1 MITKESIENL
11 SQRLNIVD
19 IIENYIE
26 VKKQGSSFVCI
37 CPFHAD
43 KNPSMHIN
51 PTKGFYHCFAC
62 KAGGDAFKFVMD
74 YEKLSFADAVEK
86 VASLSNFTLSYTKEK
101 QENKKELK
109 SILPSLNAYFKD
121 NLKHHKEILTYLYQR
136 ALNDKDIAKFE
147 LGFAGA
153 SEDSIR
159 LLQNQKIPL
168 EDAMSVGALKKD
180 ENNEFYASFIWRIT
194 FPIYDHK
201 DLLVGF
207 GGRTLNPNA
216 PAKNVNSPQNIL
228 FDKSRIFYAFNI
240 AKENIAKKKEIIV
253 CEGYMDAIAFHKA
266 GFNNAVAVLGTALTE
281 HHLPLI
287 RRYDAKVILC
297 FDNDEAGLKAAT
309 RSAFLLSTNKIDG
322 KVAILQGGKDP
333 AELVAKNE
341 SAKLHNILDE
351 GIELGEF
358 YIRRLISTHSI
369 ISALDKQKALE
380 TIQKFTFNLEP
391 LVANS
396 YTSLV
401 SNLLKVDEKFIV
413 LSQNSKKTIQT
424 PLISQNKYNFPKEK
438 IHIAE
443 LELIAFLKQHPDI
456 CNDFKQISDSVC
468 FKHKI
473 LLDKIL
479 EKKGY
484 EDSDIRE
491 FENKN
496 IRKNL
501 NYSEFLLGICK
512 VNLAFLNNVKIKN
525 STLALK
531 KQLFTLIDKN
541 LNLYF
546 FIMEAAVSYFTPKS
560 EKRKIKK
567 NEHLQCLNL
576 HISLN
581 EDLIK
586 TCKVQGKKIG
596 FKMEFDSQNA
606 LENAKKSLK
615 DKQLDMVCL

>member
-51 PTKGFYHCFAC
+51 PIKGFYHCFAC

-121 NLKHHKEILTYLYQR
+121 NLKHHKEVLTYLYQR

-207 GGRTLNPNA
+207 GGRTLNPNV
-216 PAKNVNSPQNIL
+216 PAKYVNSPQNIL

-341 SAKLHNILDE
+341 STKLHNILDK

-491 FENKN
+491 FESKN

-541 LNLYF
+541 LNL
-546 FIMEAAVSYFTPKS
+546 
-560 EKRKIKK
+560 
-567 NEHLQCLNL
+567 
-576 HISLN
+576 
-581 EDLIK
+581 LI
-586 TCKVQGKKIG
+586 
-596 FKMEFDSQNA
+596 
-606 LENAKKSLK
+606 
-615 DKQLDMVCL
+615 

>member
-51 PTKGFYHCFAC
+51 PIKGFYHCFAC

-121 NLKHHKEILTYLYQR
+121 NLKHHKEVLTYLYQR

-207 GGRTLNPNA
+207 GGRTLNPNV
-216 PAKNVNSPQNIL
+216 PAKYVNSPQNIL

-341 SAKLHNILDE
+341 STKLHNILDE

-413 LSQNSKKTIQT
+413 LSQNLKKTIQT

-491 FENKN
+491 FESKN

-531 KQLFTLIDKN
+531 KQLFTLIDK
-541 LNLYF
+541 
-546 FIMEAAVSYFTPKS
+546 
-560 EKRKIKK
+560 
-567 NEHLQCLNL
+567 
-576 HISLN
+576 
-581 EDLIK
+581 
-586 TCKVQGKKIG
+586 
-596 FKMEFDSQNA
+596 
-606 LENAKKSLK
+606 
-615 DKQLDMVCL
+615 

>member
-51 PTKGFYHCFAC
+51 PIKGFYHCFAC

-121 NLKHHKEILTYLYQR
+121 NLKHHKEVLTYLYQR

-207 GGRTLNPNA
+207 GGRTLNPNV
-216 PAKNVNSPQNIL
+216 PAKYVNSPQNIL

-341 SAKLHNILDE
+341 STKLHNILDE

-369 ISALDKQKALE
+369 ISALDKQKALK

-491 FENKN
+491 FESKN

-531 KQLFTLIDKN
+531 KQLFTLIDK
-541 LNLYF
+541 
-546 FIMEAAVSYFTPKS
+546 
-560 EKRKIKK
+560 
-567 NEHLQCLNL
+567 
-576 HISLN
+576 
-581 EDLIK
+581 
-586 TCKVQGKKIG
+586 
-596 FKMEFDSQNA
+596 
-606 LENAKKSLK
+606 
-615 DKQLDMVCL
+615 

>member
-74 YEKLSFADAVEK
+74 YEKLSFADAIEK

-121 NLKHHKEILTYLYQR
+121 NLKHHKEVLTYLYQR

-207 GGRTLNPNA
+207 GGRTLNPNV
-216 PAKNVNSPQNIL
+216 PAKYVNSPQNIL

-309 RSAFLLSTNKIDG
+309 RSAFLLSTSKIDG

-341 SAKLHNILDE
+341 STKLHNILDE

-456 CNDFKQISDSVC
+456 CSDFKQISDSVC

-491 FENKN
+491 FESKN
-496 IRKNL
+496 IQKNL

-541 LNLYF
+541 LNLL
-546 FIMEAAVSYFTPKS
+546 
-560 EKRKIKK
+560 IKNLNTEELNNFLKEYLSFLKYEK
-567 NEHLQCLNL
+567 NEEILQQSFRNLNG
-576 HISLN
+576 IFSN
-581 EDLIK
+581 KNFTAYDL
-586 TCKVQGKKIG
+586 G
-596 FKMEFDSQNA
+596 FSAQDNDEPF
-606 LENAKKSLK
+606 
-615 DKQLDMVCL
+615 

>member
-51 PTKGFYHCFAC
+51 LTKGFYHCFAC

-121 NLKHHKEILTYLYQR
+121 NLKHHKEVLTYLYQR

-207 GGRTLNPNA
+207 GGRTLNPNV
-216 PAKNVNSPQNIL
+216 PAKYVNSPQNIL

-341 SAKLHNILDE
+341 STKLHNILDE

-491 FENKN
+491 FESKN

-512 VNLAFLNNVKIKN
+512 VNLAFLNNVKI
-525 STLALK
+525 
-531 KQLFTLIDKN
+531 
-541 LNLYF
+541 
-546 FIMEAAVSYFTPKS
+546 
-560 EKRKIKK
+560 
-567 NEHLQCLNL
+567 
-576 HISLN
+576 
-581 EDLIK
+581 
-586 TCKVQGKKIG
+586 
-596 FKMEFDSQNA
+596 
-606 LENAKKSLK
+606 
-615 DKQLDMVCL
+615 

>member
-51 PTKGFYHCFAC
+51 PIKGFYHCFAC

-121 NLKHHKEILTYLYQR
+121 NLKHHKEVLTYLYQR

-168 EDAMSVGALKKD
+168 EDAMSVGALKKY

-207 GGRTLNPNA
+207 GGRTLNPNV
-216 PAKNVNSPQNIL
+216 PAKYVNSPQNIL

-341 SAKLHNILDE
+341 SAKLYNILDK

-541 LNLYF
+541 LNLL
-546 FIMEAAVSYFTPKS
+546 
-560 EKRKIKK
+560 IKNLNTEELNNFLKEYLSFLKYEK
-567 NEHLQCLNL
+567 NEEILQQSFRNLNG
-576 HISLN
+576 IFGN
-581 EDLIK
+581 KNFTAYDL
-586 TCKVQGKKIG
+586 G
-596 FKMEFDSQNA
+596 FSIQNND
-606 LENAKKSLK
+606 EPF
-615 DKQLDMVCL
+615 

>member
-121 NLKHHKEILTYLYQR
+121 NLKHHKEVLTYLYQR

-180 ENNEFYASFIWRIT
+180 ENNEFYASFIWRVT

-207 GGRTLNPNA
+207 GGRTLNPNV
-216 PAKNVNSPQNIL
+216 PAKYVNSPQNIL

-341 SAKLHNILDE
+341 STKLHNILDE

-491 FENKN
+491 FESKN

-541 LNLYF
+541 LNLL
-546 FIMEAAVSYFTPKS
+546 
-560 EKRKIKK
+560 IKNLNTAELNNFLKEYLSFLKYEK
-567 NEHLQCLNL
+567 NEEILQQSFRNLNG
-576 HISLN
+576 IFGN
-581 EDLIK
+581 KNFTAYDL
-586 TCKVQGKKIG
+586 G
-596 FKMEFDSQNA
+596 FSIQNND
-606 LENAKKSLK
+606 EPF
-615 DKQLDMVCL
+615 

>member
-207 GGRTLNPNA
+207 GGRTLNPNV
-216 PAKNVNSPQNIL
+216 PAKYVNSPQNIL

-341 SAKLHNILDE
+341 STKLHDILDE

-413 LSQNSKKTIQT
+413 LSQNSKKNIQT

-491 FENKN
+491 FESKN

-541 LNLYF
+541 LNLL
-546 FIMEAAVSYFTPKS
+546 
-560 EKRKIKK
+560 IKNLNTEELNNFLKEYLSFLKYEK
-567 NEHLQCLNL
+567 NEEILQQSFRNLNG
-576 HISLN
+576 IFGN
-581 EDLIK
+581 KNFTAYDL
-586 TCKVQGKKIG
+586 G
-596 FKMEFDSQNA
+596 FSIQNND
-606 LENAKKSLK
+606 EPF
-615 DKQLDMVCL
+615 

>member
-216 PAKNVNSPQNIL
+216 PAKYVNSPQNIL

-341 SAKLHNILDE
+341 SAKLYNILDK

-541 LNLYF
+541 LNLL
-546 FIMEAAVSYFTPKS
+546 
-560 EKRKIKK
+560 IKNLNTEELNNFLKEYLSFLKYEK
-567 NEHLQCLNL
+567 NEEILQQSFRNLNG
-576 HISLN
+576 IFGN
-581 EDLIK
+581 KNFTAYDL
-586 TCKVQGKKIG
+586 G
-596 FKMEFDSQNA
+596 FSIQNND
-606 LENAKKSLK
+606 EPF
-615 DKQLDMVCL
+615 

>member
-121 NLKHHKEILTYLYQR
+121 NLKHHKEVLTYLYQR

-207 GGRTLNPNA
+207 GGRTLNPNV
-216 PAKNVNSPQNIL
+216 PAKYVNSPQNIL

-341 SAKLHNILDE
+341 STKLHNILDE

-491 FENKN
+491 FESKN

-541 LNLYF
+541 LNL
-546 FIMEAAVSYFTPKS
+546 
-560 EKRKIKK
+560 
-567 NEHLQCLNL
+567 
-576 HISLN
+576 
-581 EDLIK
+581 LIK
-586 TCKVQGKKIG
+586 NLNT
-596 FKMEFDSQNA
+596 EELN
-606 LENAKKSLK
+606 N
-615 DKQLDMVCL
+615 

>member
-74 YEKLSFADAVEK
+74 YEKLSFADAIEK

-121 NLKHHKEILTYLYQR
+121 NLKHHKEVLTYLYQR

-207 GGRTLNPNA
+207 GGRTLNPNV
-216 PAKNVNSPQNIL
+216 PAKYVNSPQNIL

-309 RSAFLLSTNKIDG
+309 RSAFLLSTSKIDG

-341 SAKLHNILDE
+341 STKLHNILDE

-491 FENKN
+491 FESKN

-541 LNLYF
+541 LNLL
-546 FIMEAAVSYFTPKS
+546 
-560 EKRKIKK
+560 IKNLNTEELNNFLKEYLSFLKYEK
-567 NEHLQCLNL
+567 NEEILQQSFRNLNG
-576 HISLN
+576 IFSN
-581 EDLIK
+581 KNFTAYDL
-586 TCKVQGKKIG
+586 G
-596 FKMEFDSQNA
+596 FSAQDNDEPF
-606 LENAKKSLK
+606 
-615 DKQLDMVCL
+615 

>member
-51 PTKGFYHCFAC
+51 PIKGFYHCFAC

-74 YEKLSFADAVEK
+74 YEKLSFTDAVEK

-121 NLKHHKEILTYLYQR
+121 NLKHHKEVLTYLYQR

-180 ENNEFYASFIWRIT
+180 ENNEFYASFIWRVT

-207 GGRTLNPNA
+207 GGRTLNPNV
-216 PAKNVNSPQNIL
+216 PAKYVNSPQNIL

-341 SAKLHNILDE
+341 STKLHNILDE

-491 FENKN
+491 FESKN

-541 LNLYF
+541 LNL
-546 FIMEAAVSYFTPKS
+546 
-560 EKRKIKK
+560 
-567 NEHLQCLNL
+567 
-576 HISLN
+576 
-581 EDLIK
+581 LIK
-586 TCKVQGKKIG
+586 NLNTEELNN
-596 FKMEFDSQNA
+596 F
-606 LENAKKSLK
+606 L
-615 DKQLDMVCL
+615 

>member
-121 NLKHHKEILTYLYQR
+121 NLKHHKEVLTYLYQR

-207 GGRTLNPNA
+207 GGRTLNPNV
-216 PAKNVNSPQNIL
+216 PAKYVNSPQNIL

-341 SAKLHNILDE
+341 STKLHNILDE

-491 FENKN
+491 FESKN

-541 LNLYF
+541 LNL
-546 FIMEAAVSYFTPKS
+546 
-560 EKRKIKK
+560 
-567 NEHLQCLNL
+567 
-576 HISLN
+576 
-581 EDLIK
+581 LIK
-586 TCKVQGKKIG
+586 
-596 FKMEFDSQNA
+596 N
-606 LENAKKSLK
+606 L
-615 DKQLDMVCL
+615 

>member
-51 PTKGFYHCFAC
+51 PIKGFYHCFAC

-74 YEKLSFADAVEK
+74 YKKLSFADAVEK

-121 NLKHHKEILTYLYQR
+121 NLKHHKEVLTYLYQR

-207 GGRTLNPNA
+207 GGRTLNPNV
-216 PAKNVNSPQNIL
+216 PAKYVNSPQNIL

-341 SAKLHNILDE
+341 STKLHNILDE

-491 FENKN
+491 FESKN

-541 LNLYF
+541 LNL
-546 FIMEAAVSYFTPKS
+546 
-560 EKRKIKK
+560 
-567 NEHLQCLNL
+567 
-576 HISLN
+576 
-581 EDLIK
+581 LIK
-586 TCKVQGKKIG
+586 NLNTAELNN
-596 FKMEFDSQNA
+596 F
-606 LENAKKSLK
+606 LK
-615 DKQLDMVCL
+615 EY

>member
-19 IIENYIE
+19 VIENYIE

-109 SILPSLNAYFKD
+109 SILPRLNAYFKD
-121 NLKHHKEILTYLYQR
+121 NLKHHKEVLTYLYQR

-207 GGRTLNPNA
+207 GGRTLNPNV
-216 PAKNVNSPQNIL
+216 PAKYVNSPQNIL

-341 SAKLHNILDE
+341 STKLHNILDE

-396 YTSLV
+396 YTNLV

-491 FENKN
+491 FESKN

-541 LNLYF
+541 LNLL
-546 FIMEAAVSYFTPKS
+546 
-560 EKRKIKK
+560 IKNLNTEELNNFLKEYLSFLKYEK
-567 NEHLQCLNL
+567 NEEILQQSFRNLNG
-576 HISLN
+576 IFSN
-581 EDLIK
+581 KNFTAYDL
-586 TCKVQGKKIG
+586 G
-596 FKMEFDSQNA
+596 FSIQNND
-606 LENAKKSLK
+606 EPF
-615 DKQLDMVCL
+615 

>member
-62 KAGGDAFKFVMD
+62 KVGGDAFKFVMD

-101 QENKKELK
+101 QENKKELR

-121 NLKHHKEILTYLYQR
+121 NLKHHKEVLTYLYQR

-207 GGRTLNPNA
+207 GGRTLNPNV
-216 PAKNVNSPQNIL
+216 PAKYVNSPQNIL

-240 AKENIAKKKEIIV
+240 AKENIAQKKEIIV

-281 HHLPLI
+281 YHLPLI

-341 SAKLHNILDE
+341 STKLHNILDE

-369 ISALDKQKALE
+369 ISALDRQKALE

-401 SNLLKVDEKFIV
+401 SNLLKVDEKFII

-424 PLISQNKYNFPKEK
+424 PLISQNKYNFHKEK

-491 FENKN
+491 FESKN

-512 VNLAFLNNVKIKN
+512 VNLAFLNNIKIKN

-541 LNLYF
+541 LNLL
-546 FIMEAAVSYFTPKS
+546 
-560 EKRKIKK
+560 IKNLNTEELNNFLKEYLSFLKYEK
-567 NEHLQCLNL
+567 NEEILQQSFRNLNG
-576 HISLN
+576 IFGN
-581 EDLIK
+581 KNFTAYDL
-586 TCKVQGKKIG
+586 G
-596 FKMEFDSQNA
+596 FSAQDNDEPF
-606 LENAKKSLK
+606 
-615 DKQLDMVCL
+615 

>member
-51 PTKGFYHCFAC
+51 PIKGFYHCFAC

-121 NLKHHKEILTYLYQR
+121 NLKHHKEVLTYLYQR

-207 GGRTLNPNA
+207 GGRTLNPNV
-216 PAKNVNSPQNIL
+216 PAKYVNSPQNIL

-341 SAKLHNILDE
+341 STKLHNILDE

-456 CNDFKQISDSVC
+456 CNDFKQISDSAC

-491 FENKN
+491 FESKN

-541 LNLYF
+541 LNLL
-546 FIMEAAVSYFTPKS
+546 
-560 EKRKIKK
+560 IKNLNTEELNNFLKEYLSFLKYEK
-567 NEHLQCLNL
+567 NEEILQQSFRNLNG
-576 HISLN
+576 IFGN
-581 EDLIK
+581 KNFTAYDL
-586 TCKVQGKKIG
+586 G
-596 FKMEFDSQNA
+596 FSIQNND
-606 LENAKKSLK
+606 EPF
-615 DKQLDMVCL
+615 

>member
-74 YEKLSFADAVEK
+74 YEKLSFSDAVEK

-109 SILPSLNAYFKD
+109 SILPILNAYFKD
-121 NLKHHKEILTYLYQR
+121 NLKHHKEVLTYLYQR

-207 GGRTLNPNA
+207 GGRTLNPNV
-216 PAKNVNSPQNIL
+216 PAKYVNSPQNIL

-341 SAKLHNILDE
+341 STKLHNILDE

-396 YTSLV
+396 YTGLV

-413 LSQNSKKTIQT
+413 LSQNSKKIIQT

-479 EKKGY
+479 EKKVY

-491 FENKN
+491 FESKN

-541 LNLYF
+541 LNLL
-546 FIMEAAVSYFTPKS
+546 
-560 EKRKIKK
+560 IKNLNTEELNNFLKEYLSFLKYEK
-567 NEHLQCLNL
+567 NEEILQQSFRNLNG
-576 HISLN
+576 IFGN
-581 EDLIK
+581 KNFTVYDL
-586 TCKVQGKKIG
+586 G
-596 FKMEFDSQNA
+596 FSAQDNDEPF
-606 LENAKKSLK
+606 
-615 DKQLDMVCL
+615 

>member
-74 YEKLSFADAVEK
+74 YEKLSFSDAVEK
-86 VASLSNFTLSYTKEK
+86 VANLSNFTLSYTKEK

-121 NLKHHKEILTYLYQR
+121 NLKHHKEVLTYLYQR

-207 GGRTLNPNA
+207 GGRTLNPNV
-216 PAKNVNSPQNIL
+216 PAKYVNSPQNIL

-341 SAKLHNILDE
+341 STKLHNILDE

-396 YTSLV
+396 YTGLV

-413 LSQNSKKTIQT
+413 LSQNSKKIIQT

-491 FENKN
+491 FESKN

-541 LNLYF
+541 LNLL
-546 FIMEAAVSYFTPKS
+546 
-560 EKRKIKK
+560 IKNLNTEELNNFLKEYLSFLKYEK
-567 NEHLQCLNL
+567 NEEILQQSFRNLNG
-576 HISLN
+576 IFGN
-581 EDLIK
+581 KNFTVYDL
-586 TCKVQGKKIG
+586 G
-596 FKMEFDSQNA
+596 FSAQDNDEPF
-606 LENAKKSLK
+606 
-615 DKQLDMVCL
+615 

>member
-43 KNPSMHIN
+43 KNPSMYIN
-51 PTKGFYHCFAC
+51 PIKGFYHCFAC

-121 NLKHHKEILTYLYQR
+121 NLKHHKEVLTYLYQR

-207 GGRTLNPNA
+207 GGRTLNPNV
-216 PAKNVNSPQNIL
+216 PAKYVNSPQNIL

-341 SAKLHNILDE
+341 STKLHNILDK

-491 FENKN
+491 FESKN

-541 LNLYF
+541 LNL
-546 FIMEAAVSYFTPKS
+546 
-560 EKRKIKK
+560 
-567 NEHLQCLNL
+567 
-576 HISLN
+576 
-581 EDLIK
+581 LIK
-586 TCKVQGKKIG
+586 NLNT
-596 FKMEFDSQNA
+596 E
-606 LENAKKSLK
+606 
-615 DKQLDMVCL
+615 

>member
-207 GGRTLNPNA
+207 GGRTLNPNV
-216 PAKNVNSPQNIL
+216 PAKYVNSPQNIL

-341 SAKLHNILDE
+341 STKLHNILDE

-491 FENKN
+491 FESKN

-531 KQLFTLIDKN
+531 KQLFTLINKN
-541 LNLYF
+541 LNL
-546 FIMEAAVSYFTPKS
+546 
-560 EKRKIKK
+560 
-567 NEHLQCLNL
+567 
-576 HISLN
+576 
-581 EDLIK
+581 LIK
-586 TCKVQGKKIG
+586 NLNT
-596 FKMEFDSQNA
+596 A
-606 LENAKKSLK
+606 
-615 DKQLDMVCL
+615 

>member
-121 NLKHHKEILTYLYQR
+121 NLKHHKEVLTYLYQR

-159 LLQNQKIPL
+159 LLRNQKIPL

-207 GGRTLNPNA
+207 GGRTLNPNV
-216 PAKNVNSPQNIL
+216 PAKYVNSPQNIL

-240 AKENIAKKKEIIV
+240 AKENIAKKKEMIV

-341 SAKLHNILDE
+341 STKLYNILDE

-380 TIQKFTFNLEP
+380 TIQQFTFNLEP

-491 FENKN
+491 FESKN

-541 LNLYF
+541 LNLL
-546 FIMEAAVSYFTPKS
+546 
-560 EKRKIKK
+560 IKNLNTEELNNFLKEYLSFLKYEK
-567 NEHLQCLNL
+567 NEEILQQSFRNLNG
-576 HISLN
+576 IFGN
-581 EDLIK
+581 KNFTAYDL
-586 TCKVQGKKIG
+586 G
-596 FKMEFDSQNA
+596 FSIQNND
-606 LENAKKSLK
+606 EPF
-615 DKQLDMVCL
+615 

>member
-121 NLKHHKEILTYLYQR
+121 NLKHHKEVLTYLYQR

-207 GGRTLNPNA
+207 GGRTLNPNV
-216 PAKNVNSPQNIL
+216 PAKYVNSPQNIL

-341 SAKLHNILDE
+341 STKLHNILDE

-380 TIQKFTFNLEP
+380 AIQKFTFNLEP

-491 FENKN
+491 FESKN

-541 LNLYF
+541 LNLL
-546 FIMEAAVSYFTPKS
+546 
-560 EKRKIKK
+560 IKNLNTEELNNFLKEYLSFLKYEK
-567 NEHLQCLNL
+567 NEEILQQSFRNLNG
-576 HISLN
+576 IFGN
-581 EDLIK
+581 KNFTAYDL
-586 TCKVQGKKIG
+586 G
-596 FKMEFDSQNA
+596 FSIQNND
-606 LENAKKSLK
+606 EPF
-615 DKQLDMVCL
+615 

>member
-51 PTKGFYHCFAC
+51 PIKGFYHCFAC

-121 NLKHHKEILTYLYQR
+121 NLKHHKEVLTYLYQR

-207 GGRTLNPNA
+207 GGRTLNPNV
-216 PAKNVNSPQNIL
+216 PAKYVNSPQNIL

-341 SAKLHNILDE
+341 STKLHNILDE

-491 FENKN
+491 FESKN

-501 NYSEFLLGICK
+501 KYSEFLLGICK

-541 LNLYF
+541 LNLL
-546 FIMEAAVSYFTPKS
+546 
-560 EKRKIKK
+560 IKNLNTAELNNFLKEYLSFLKYEK
-567 NEHLQCLNL
+567 NEEILQQSFRNLNG
-576 HISLN
+576 IFGN
-581 EDLIK
+581 KNFTAYDL
-586 TCKVQGKKIG
+586 G
-596 FKMEFDSQNA
+596 FSIQNND
-606 LENAKKSLK
+606 EPF
-615 DKQLDMVCL
+615 

>member
-51 PTKGFYHCFAC
+51 PIKGFYHCFAC

-121 NLKHHKEILTYLYQR
+121 NLKHHKEVLTYLYQR

-207 GGRTLNPNA
+207 GGRTLNPNV
-216 PAKNVNSPQNIL
+216 PAKYVNSPQNIL

-341 SAKLHNILDE
+341 STKLHNILDE

-369 ISALDKQKALE
+369 ISTLDKQKALE

-491 FENKN
+491 FESKN

-541 LNLYF
+541 LNLL
-546 FIMEAAVSYFTPKS
+546 
-560 EKRKIKK
+560 IKNLNTAELNNFLKEYLSFLKYEK
-567 NEHLQCLNL
+567 NEEILQQSFRNLNG
-576 HISLN
+576 IFGN
-581 EDLIK
+581 KNFTAYDL
-586 TCKVQGKKIG
+586 G
-596 FKMEFDSQNA
+596 FSIQNND
-606 LENAKKSLK
+606 EPF
-615 DKQLDMVCL
+615 

>member
-121 NLKHHKEILTYLYQR
+121 NLKHHKEVLTYLYQR

-207 GGRTLNPNA
+207 GGRTLNPNV
-216 PAKNVNSPQNIL
+216 PAKYVNSPQNIL

-341 SAKLHNILDE
+341 STKLHNILDE

-491 FENKN
+491 FESKN

-501 NYSEFLLGICK
+501 NYNEFLLGICK

-541 LNLYF
+541 LNLL
-546 FIMEAAVSYFTPKS
+546 
-560 EKRKIKK
+560 IKNLNTEELNNFLKEYLSFLKYEK
-567 NEHLQCLNL
+567 NEEILQQSFRNLNG
-576 HISLN
+576 IFGN
-581 EDLIK
+581 KNFTAYDL
-586 TCKVQGKKIG
+586 G
-596 FKMEFDSQNA
+596 FSIQNND
-606 LENAKKSLK
+606 EPF
-615 DKQLDMVCL
+615 

>member
-121 NLKHHKEILTYLYQR
+121 NLKHHKEVLTYLYQR

-207 GGRTLNPNA
+207 GGRTLNPNV
-216 PAKNVNSPQNIL
+216 PAKYVNSPQNIL

-341 SAKLHNILDE
+341 STKLHNILDE

-491 FENKN
+491 FESKN

-541 LNLYF
+541 LNLL
-546 FIMEAAVSYFTPKS
+546 
-560 EKRKIKK
+560 IKNLNTEELNNFLKEYLSFLKYEK
-567 NEHLQCLNL
+567 NEEILQQSFRNLNG
-576 HISLN
+576 IFGN
-581 EDLIK
+581 K
-586 TCKVQGKKIG
+586 NFT
-596 FKMEFDSQNA
+596 A
-606 LENAKKSLK
+606 
-615 DKQLDMVCL
+615 

>member
-74 YEKLSFADAVEK
+74 YEKLSFSDAVEK

-121 NLKHHKEILTYLYQR
+121 NLKHHKEVLTYLYQR
-136 ALNDKDIAKFE
+136 SLNDKDIAKFE

-159 LLQNQKIPL
+159 LLQNQKISL

-207 GGRTLNPNA
+207 GGRTLNPNV
-216 PAKNVNSPQNIL
+216 PAKYVNSPQNIL

-341 SAKLHNILDE
+341 SAKLHNIFDE

-358 YIRRLISTHSI
+358 YIRHLISTHSI

-491 FENKN
+491 FESKN

-541 LNLYF
+541 LNLL
-546 FIMEAAVSYFTPKS
+546 
-560 EKRKIKK
+560 IKNLNTEELNNFLKEYLSFLKYEK
-567 NEHLQCLNL
+567 NEEILQQSFRNLNG
-576 HISLN
+576 IFGN
-581 EDLIK
+581 KNFTVYDL
-586 TCKVQGKKIG
+586 G
-596 FKMEFDSQNA
+596 FSAQDNDEPF
-606 LENAKKSLK
+606 
-615 DKQLDMVCL
+615 

>member
-51 PTKGFYHCFAC
+51 PIKGFYHCFAC

-74 YEKLSFADAVEK
+74 YEKLSFTDAVEK

-121 NLKHHKEILTYLYQR
+121 NLKHHKEVLTYLYQR

-180 ENNEFYASFIWRIT
+180 ENNEFYASFIWRVT

-207 GGRTLNPNA
+207 GGRTLNPNV
-216 PAKNVNSPQNIL
+216 PAKYVNSPQNIL

-341 SAKLHNILDE
+341 STKLHNILDE

-380 TIQKFTFNLEP
+380 TIQQFTFNLEP

-491 FENKN
+491 FESKN

-541 LNLYF
+541 LNLL
-546 FIMEAAVSYFTPKS
+546 
-560 EKRKIKK
+560 IKNLNTEELNNFLKEYLSFLKYEK
-567 NEHLQCLNL
+567 NEEILQQSFRNLNG
-576 HISLN
+576 IFGN
-581 EDLIK
+581 KNFTAYDL
-586 TCKVQGKKIG
+586 G
-596 FKMEFDSQNA
+596 FSIQNND
-606 LENAKKSLK
+606 EPF
-615 DKQLDMVCL
+615 

>member
-121 NLKHHKEILTYLYQR
+121 NLKHHKEVLTYLYQR

-159 LLQNQKIPL
+159 LLRNQKIPL

-207 GGRTLNPNA
+207 GGRTLNPNV
-216 PAKNVNSPQNIL
+216 PAKYVNSPQNIL

-341 SAKLHNILDE
+341 STKLHDILDE

-491 FENKN
+491 FESKN

-541 LNLYF
+541 LNLL
-546 FIMEAAVSYFTPKS
+546 
-560 EKRKIKK
+560 IKNLNTAELNNFLKEYLSFLKYEK
-567 NEHLQCLNL
+567 NEEILQQSFRNLNG
-576 HISLN
+576 IFGN
-581 EDLIK
+581 KNFTAYDL
-586 TCKVQGKKIG
+586 G
-596 FKMEFDSQNA
+596 FSIQNND
-606 LENAKKSLK
+606 EPF
-615 DKQLDMVCL
+615 

>member
-51 PTKGFYHCFAC
+51 PIKGFYHCFAC

-121 NLKHHKEILTYLYQR
+121 NLKHHKEVLTYLYQR

-207 GGRTLNPNA
+207 GGRTLNPNV
-216 PAKNVNSPQNIL
+216 PAKYVNSPQNIL

-341 SAKLHNILDE
+341 STKLHNILDE

-358 YIRRLISTHSI
+358 YIRHLISTHSI

-491 FENKN
+491 FESKN

-541 LNLYF
+541 LNLL
-546 FIMEAAVSYFTPKS
+546 
-560 EKRKIKK
+560 IKNLNTAELNNFLKEYLSFLKYEK
-567 NEHLQCLNL
+567 NEEILQQSFRNLNG
-576 HISLN
+576 IFGN
-581 EDLIK
+581 KNFTAYDL
-586 TCKVQGKKIG
+586 G
-596 FKMEFDSQNA
+596 FSIQNND
-606 LENAKKSLK
+606 EPF
-615 DKQLDMVCL
+615 

>member
-51 PTKGFYHCFAC
+51 PIKGFYHCFAC

-74 YEKLSFADAVEK
+74 YEKLSFTDAVEK

-121 NLKHHKEILTYLYQR
+121 NLKHHKEVLTYLYQR

-207 GGRTLNPNA
+207 GGRTLNPNV
-216 PAKNVNSPQNIL
+216 PAKYVNSPQNIL

-341 SAKLHNILDE
+341 STKLHNILDE

-491 FENKN
+491 FESKN

-541 LNLYF
+541 LNL
-546 FIMEAAVSYFTPKS
+546 
-560 EKRKIKK
+560 
-567 NEHLQCLNL
+567 
-576 HISLN
+576 
-581 EDLIK
+581 LIK
-586 TCKVQGKKIG
+586 NLNT
-596 FKMEFDSQNA
+596 E
-606 LENAKKSLK
+606 
-615 DKQLDMVCL
+615 

>member
-74 YEKLSFADAVEK
+74 YEKLSFTDAVEK
-86 VASLSNFTLSYTKEK
+86 IANLCNFTLSYTKEK
-101 QENKKELK
+101 NENKKELRT
-109 SILPSLNAYFKD
+109 ILPSLNAYFKS
-121 NLKHHKEILTYLYQR
+121 NLKHHKEALDYLYKR
-136 ALNDKDIAKFE
+136 MLNDQDIAKFE
-147 LGFAGA
+147 LGFAGS

-159 LLQNQKIPL
+159 LFHNEKIPL

-207 GGRTLNPNA
+207 GGRTLNPNVA
-216 PAKNVNSPQNIL
+216 AKYVNSPQNIL

-240 AKENIAKKKEIIV
+240 AKENIAKKKEMIV

-341 SAKLHNILDE
+341 STKLYNILDE

-380 TIQKFTFNLEP
+380 TIQQFTFNLEP

-491 FENKN
+491 FESKN

-501 NYSEFLLGICK
+501 NYNEFLLGICK

-541 LNLYF
+541 LNLL
-546 FIMEAAVSYFTPKS
+546 
-560 EKRKIKK
+560 IKNLNTEELNNFLKEYLSFLKYEK
-567 NEHLQCLNL
+567 NEEILQQSFRNLNG
-576 HISLN
+576 IFGN
-581 EDLIK
+581 KNFTAYDL
-586 TCKVQGKKIG
+586 G
-596 FKMEFDSQNA
+596 FSIQNND
-606 LENAKKSLK
+606 EPF
-615 DKQLDMVCL
+615 

>member
-51 PTKGFYHCFAC
+51 PIKGFYHCFAC

-121 NLKHHKEILTYLYQR
+121 NLKHHKEVLTYLYQR

-207 GGRTLNPNA
+207 GGRTLNPNV
-216 PAKNVNSPQNIL
+216 PAKYVNSPQNIL

-341 SAKLHNILDE
+341 STKLHNILDE

-456 CNDFKQISDSVC
+456 CNDFKQISDSAC

-491 FENKN
+491 FESKN

-541 LNLYF
+541 LNLL
-546 FIMEAAVSYFTPKS
+546 
-560 EKRKIKK
+560 IKNLNTAELNNFLKEYLSFLKYEK
-567 NEHLQCLNL
+567 NEEILQQSFRNLNG
-576 HISLN
+576 IFGN
-581 EDLIK
+581 KNFTAYDL
-586 TCKVQGKKIG
+586 G
-596 FKMEFDSQNA
+596 FSIQNND
-606 LENAKKSLK
+606 EPF
-615 DKQLDMVCL
+615 

>member
-51 PTKGFYHCFAC
+51 PIKGFYHCFAC

-121 NLKHHKEILTYLYQR
+121 NLKHHKEVLTYLYQR

-153 SEDSIR
+153 SENSIR

-207 GGRTLNPNA
+207 GGRTLNPNV
-216 PAKNVNSPQNIL
+216 PAKYVNSPQNIL

-341 SAKLHNILDE
+341 STKLHNILDE

-491 FENKN
+491 FESKN

-541 LNLYF
+541 LNLL
-546 FIMEAAVSYFTPKS
+546 
-560 EKRKIKK
+560 IKNLNTEELNNFLKEYLSFLKYEK
-567 NEHLQCLNL
+567 NEEILQQSFRNLNG
-576 HISLN
+576 IFGN
-581 EDLIK
+581 KNFTAYDL
-586 TCKVQGKKIG
+586 G
-596 FKMEFDSQNA
+596 FSIQNND
-606 LENAKKSLK
+606 EPF
-615 DKQLDMVCL
+615 

>member
-51 PTKGFYHCFAC
+51 PIKGFYHCFAC

-121 NLKHHKEILTYLYQR
+121 NLKHHKEVLTYLYQR

-207 GGRTLNPNA
+207 GGRTLNPNV
-216 PAKNVNSPQNIL
+216 PAKYVNSPQNIL

-341 SAKLHNILDE
+341 STKLHNILDE

-413 LSQNSKKTIQT
+413 LSQNSKKIIQT

-491 FENKN
+491 FESKN

-541 LNLYF
+541 LNLL
-546 FIMEAAVSYFTPKS
+546 
-560 EKRKIKK
+560 IKNLNTEELNNFLKEYLSFLKYEK
-567 NEHLQCLNL
+567 NEEILQQSFRNLNG
-576 HISLN
+576 IFGN
-581 EDLIK
+581 KNFTAYDL
-586 TCKVQGKKIG
+586 G
-596 FKMEFDSQNA
+596 FSIQNND
-606 LENAKKSLK
+606 EPF
-615 DKQLDMVCL
+615 

>member
-51 PTKGFYHCFAC
+51 PIKGFYHCFAC

-121 NLKHHKEILTYLYQR
+121 NLKHHKEVLTYLYQR

-207 GGRTLNPNA
+207 GGRTLNPNV
-216 PAKNVNSPQNIL
+216 PAKYVNSPQNIL

-341 SAKLHNILDE
+341 STKLHNILDE

-491 FENKN
+491 FESKN

-531 KQLFTLIDKN
+531 KQLFTLVDKN
-541 LNLYF
+541 LNLL
-546 FIMEAAVSYFTPKS
+546 
-560 EKRKIKK
+560 IKNLNTAELNNFLKEYLSFLKYEK
-567 NEHLQCLNL
+567 NEEILQQSFRNLNG
-576 HISLN
+576 IFGN
-581 EDLIK
+581 KNFTAYDL
-586 TCKVQGKKIG
+586 G
-596 FKMEFDSQNA
+596 FSIQNND
-606 LENAKKSLK
+606 EPF
-615 DKQLDMVCL
+615 

>member
-51 PTKGFYHCFAC
+51 PIKGFYHCFAC

-121 NLKHHKEILTYLYQR
+121 NLKHHKEVLTYLYQR

-207 GGRTLNPNA
+207 GGRTLNPNV
-216 PAKNVNSPQNIL
+216 PAKYVNSPQNIL

-341 SAKLHNILDE
+341 STKLHNILDE

-380 TIQKFTFNLEP
+380 TIQQFTFNLEP

-413 LSQNSKKTIQT
+413 LSQNSKKNIQT

-456 CNDFKQISDSVC
+456 CNDFKQISDSIC

-491 FENKN
+491 FESKN

-541 LNLYF
+541 LNLL
-546 FIMEAAVSYFTPKS
+546 
-560 EKRKIKK
+560 IKNLNTEELNNFLKEYLSFLKYEK
-567 NEHLQCLNL
+567 NEEILQQSFRNLNG
-576 HISLN
+576 IFGN
-581 EDLIK
+581 KNFTAYDL
-586 TCKVQGKKIG
+586 G
-596 FKMEFDSQNA
+596 FSIQNND
-606 LENAKKSLK
+606 EPF
-615 DKQLDMVCL
+615 

>member
-74 YEKLSFADAVEK
+74 YEKLSFSDAVEK

-121 NLKHHKEILTYLYQR
+121 NLKHHKEVLTYLYQR

-207 GGRTLNPNA
+207 GGRTLNPNV
-216 PAKNVNSPQNIL
+216 PAKYVNSPQNIL

-341 SAKLHNILDE
+341 STKLHDILDE

-413 LSQNSKKTIQT
+413 LSQNSKKNIQT

-491 FENKN
+491 FESKN

-541 LNLYF
+541 LNLL
-546 FIMEAAVSYFTPKS
+546 
-560 EKRKIKK
+560 IKNLNTEELNNFLKEYLSFLKYEK
-567 NEHLQCLNL
+567 NEEILQQSFRNLNG
-576 HISLN
+576 IFGN
-581 EDLIK
+581 KNFTAYDL
-586 TCKVQGKKIG
+586 G
-596 FKMEFDSQNA
+596 FSIQNND
-606 LENAKKSLK
+606 EPF
-615 DKQLDMVCL
+615 